1 MPYAPPSISYRRYAK
16 NDRSGWEMR
25 ILSAVKTIVV
35 PIAGLI
41 AIYAV
46 KLLIIGGRRGI
57 DMLLGLGI
65 ILFVLVITAVVM
77 HRSEH

>member
-1 MPYAPPSISYRRYAK
+1 
-16 NDRSGWEMR
+16 MR
-25 ILSAVKTIVV
+25 IMSVVKTIVV

-41 AIYAV
+41 TIYAV

-57 DMLLGLGI
+57 DILLGLGI